1 MYGIVCF
8 SIMNLETIKIAKT
21 IQKPPEERTRPELEE
36 ILPYLAKRS
45 ELLQGLQR
53 GELLI
58 PPSGYCN

>member
-1 MYGIVCF
+1 
-8 SIMNLETIKIAKT
+8 MNLETIKIAKT